1 MTLDEDR
8 RRELVRVAGAL
19 AVVVVLIAFVLDNS
33 HQVTVG
39 FVVTERRV
47 ALIWVL
53 VVTAV
58 LGAVADRLLRA
69 VWKRRRS

>member
-1 MTLDEDR
+1 MDDQR
-8 RRELVRVAGAL
+8 RRELVRLVGGAAIVA
-19 AVVVVLIAFVLDNS
+19 VLIAFVIDNS
-33 HQVTVG
+33 HRVTVG

-69 VWKRRRS
+69 AWQRRRGSR

>member
-1 MTLDEDR
+1 MDEQR
-8 RRELVRVAGAL
+8 RREVLRLAGAI
-19 AVVVVLIAFVLDNS
+19 AIVVVLIAFVVDNS
-33 HQVTVG
+33 RQVTVG

-58 LGAVADRLLRA
+58 LGAVADRLLRT
-69 VWKRRRS
+69 VWRRRRR